1 MPKQLEK
8 TPQRLYRRSLP
19 SPNTAR
25 PAVCSAYH
33 RNIPH
38 YNLFPISHVSED
50 EITKLL
56 SAETNCAQYILP
68 FRFLRQ
74 ESGSTDQS
82 LRCVEPGCFF
92 FLGALGWCW
101 IFVVALIKFSI
112 RSHLIVKLIYYLDMF
127 PKFPMCSQQH
137 QLFVQYACCLLGT
150 CIAESNLRL
159 IWNCPINFG
168 TTFEMKMYK
177 NDKITL
183 FTYLP
188 GRG

>member
-38 YNLFPISHVSED
+38 YNLFPISHVSKD
-50 EITKLL
+50 ENTKLL

-150 CIAESNLRL
+150 CIAESNL
-159 IWNCPINFG
+159 
-168 TTFEMKMYK
+168 K
-177 NDKITL
+177 
-183 FTYLP
+183 TYMELSHKLWYNI
-188 GRG
+188 